1 MMHLRSQFTY
11 RLVTL
16 YSSHKAFSLREPA
29 KQTTRTGTKGVLG
42 TNRFGMSRSGPP
54 SPGRPVIA
62 SFCGRFGSRCFGRG
76 PNPYP
81 V

>member
-42 TNRFGMSRSGPP
+42 DQPIRNVAKRPTVATPPGDRQFLRPIRFAVLWAWP
-54 SPGRPVIA
+54 
-62 SFCGRFGSRCFGRG
+62 
-76 PNPYP
+76 
-81 V
+81 

>member
-29 KQTTRTGTKGVLG
+29 KQTTRTGTKGVW
-42 TNRFGMSRSGPP
+42 GPTD
-54 SPGRPVIA
+54 SECREA
-62 SFCGRFGSRCFGRG
+62 ARRRHAAR
-76 PNPYP
+76 
-81 V
+81 